1 MTSRLHFELFMQEL
15 RIRGLE
21 ASPRQ
26 LPLERIRP
34 EEKEDVG
41 SVRLA
46 HIEAA
51 MKEKRADR
59 TGG

>member
-21 ASPRQ
+21 SVPRQ
-26 LPLERIRP
+26 LALERMRP

-46 HIEAA
+46 QIEAA

-59 TGG
+59 TGD